1 MYIDKLDSLTKE
13 IRTIQ
18 NKYNLNDQSL
28 EIMIV
33 TKKQSSK
40 IVSELIDNKHNYFGE
55 NRVDELV
62 DKKKLFPSARFAF
75 IAPIQSRKLATI
87 MDYSDE
93 IHSISREK
101 EIQIMSDS
109 SWGGEYFI
117 QVNIDNEPQ
126 KSGVEIEK
134 AVELVDYAKKE
145 YRIPSG
151 LMCIRSLSKE
161 SNPSVAFEKMKE
173 LNETIKIIYPE
184 YMSRLSM
191 GMSNDYREA
200 IIYGST
206 VVRIGSKIF
215 GL

>member
-1 MYIDKLDSLTKE
+1 MYIDKLGSLTKE

-33 TKKQSSK
+33 TKKQSNK

-75 IAPIQSRKLATI
+75 IAPIQSKKLVTI

-109 SWGGEYFI
+109 SWDGEYFI

-145 YRIPSG
+145 YRIPNG

-161 SNPSVAFEKMKE
+161 SDPSVSFEKMKE
-173 LNETIKIIYPE
+173 LNETIKIMYPE
-184 YMSRLSM
+184 YMSKLSM

>member
-1 MYIDKLDSLTKE
+1 MHIDKLNSLTKE
-13 IRTIQ
+13 ISMIQ
-18 NKYNLNDQSL
+18 KKYNLNNQSL
-28 EIMIV
+28 EIMVV
-33 TKKQSSK
+33 TKQQSSK
-40 IVSELIDNKHNYFGE
+40 IVSELIDYKHNYFGE

-62 DKKKLFPSARFAF
+62 VKKKLFPSARFAF
-75 IAPIQSRKLATI
+75 IAPIQSRKLHTI

-93 IHSISREK
+93 IHSVSREK

-109 SWGGEYFI
+109 SWDGEYFI
-117 QVNIDNEPQ
+117 QVNIDNEAQ
-126 KSGVEIEK
+126 KSGAEIEK
-134 AVELVDYAKKE
+134 IVDLVDYAKNE
-145 YRIPSG
+145 YRIPNG

-161 SNPSVAFEKMKE
+161 SNPSVSFEKMKE
-173 LNETIKIIYPE
+173 LNETIKEIHPE